1 MGSEKLEDLLNLS
14 LASTER
20 QRQRSDVLN
29 AGIDRRTGEWELIV
43 KYSGDLE
50 RLRREGIGVETLLAG
65 YAVVTLP
72 QEKIPLLAQAPEVE
86 YVELPKRLQDGI
98 YEAKRES
105 CILPLTR
112 GGGGETGGVSG
123 SLSLRPGSL
132 GTGVSGDVSG
142 LLSPGP
148 IGEDPARIPAG
159 GAQGTN
165 GLSGRGVLI
174 AVLDSGID
182 YYLEDFRD
190 ADGHSRIAWL
200 WDQTLTGG
208 PFAPPEGFSIGAEF
222 SGRQID
228 AALETGSRH
237 AAFFRIPSL
246 DFSGHGT
253 SVAAVAAGSGSDPLL
268 RGVAEGAEL
277 LVVKMADLQNGFPRT
292 TELMRGAAWA
302 LEKARQMDRPLA
314 INLSFGNTYG
324 PHDGSGLLARFLD
337 NAAESGRTV
346 ICVGSGNEG
355 ASSGHASGRL
365 SAGESRSVEMVVS
378 DRERTL
384 NLQLWTDYA
393 DVFRVTL
400 CAPSGQEIPVRA
412 PQADRQGVTVGDT
425 EVLIYAGQPSPYSVR
440 QEIFFDLLPV
450 DTYIEAG
457 VWSVRLEAVRIVSG
471 EYHLYLPGQE
481 ARAPATRFMRPSA
494 DLTLTVPST
503 AAKVLTVGAYQP
515 LYGSYAD
522 FSGRGALT
530 RAGNVP
536 LFADTKPD
544 LAAPGV
550 DILTVTSG
558 GSAVRVSGTSFAAPI
573 VTGAAALL
581 MEWGIVR
588 GNDPYLYGEKIKAYF
603 RRGAKPIRGESV
615 YPNERVGYGALCAAE
630 SLPR

>member
-1 MGSEKLEDLLNLS
+1 M
-14 LASTER
+14 
-20 QRQRSDVLN
+20 
-29 AGIDRRTGEWELIV
+29 
-43 KYSGDLE
+43 
-50 RLRREGIGVETLLAG
+50 
-65 YAVVTLP
+65 
-72 QEKIPLLAQAPEVE
+72 
-86 YVELPKRLQDGI
+86 
-98 YEAKRES
+98 
-105 CILPLTR
+105 
-112 GGGGETGGVSG
+112 
-123 SLSLRPGSL
+123 
-132 GTGVSGDVSG
+132 
-142 LLSPGP
+142 
-148 IGEDPARIPAG
+148 
-159 GAQGTN
+159 
-165 GLSGRGVLI
+165 
-174 AVLDSGID
+174 
-182 YYLEDFRD
+182 
-190 ADGHSRIAWL
+190 
-200 WDQTLTGG
+200 
-208 PFAPPEGFSIGAEF
+208 
-222 SGRQID
+222 
-228 AALETGSRH
+228 
-237 AAFFRIPSL
+237 
-246 DFSGHGT
+246 
-253 SVAAVAAGSGSDPLL
+253 
-268 RGVAEGAEL
+268 
-277 LVVKMADLQNGFPRT
+277 
-292 TELMRGAAWA
+292 
-302 LEKARQMDRPLA
+302 
-314 INLSFGNTYG
+314 
-324 PHDGSGLLARFLD
+324 
-337 NAAESGRTV
+337 
-346 ICVGSGNEG
+346 
-355 ASSGHASGRL
+355 
-365 SAGESRSVEMVVS
+365 S

-457 VWSVRLEAVRIVSG
+457 VWSIRLEAVRIVSG

-481 ARAPATRFMRPSA
+481 ARAPATRFVRPSA

-603 RRGAKPIRGESV
+603 RRGAKPIRGESA